1 MVDDFDV
8 DELMSDEFLDSLDD
22 SSDISTKKDEIPSW
36 VMSEPEH
43 TTYKAYY
50 AILCLKED
58 AQEAIANFGE
68 VATSKTK
75 KFYQIKK
82 SSVAKVVGK
91 SAQSIFNASSFS
103 KDIER
108 FFDVVNKELLEIHE
122 LKQKRQLKRKKTG
135 LRVKKKEVIVH
146 SHRCLEKKY
155 NDLKARSTK
164 EVLDLA
170 VEKMPI
176 DLKAK
181 MGLM

>member
-1 MVDDFDV
+1 MPDEFEL

-22 SSDISTKKDEIPSW
+22 TETTPTDKKNPSW
-36 VMSEPEH
+36 VIDEPKH

-50 AILCLKED
+50 AILDLKEET
-58 AQEAIANFGE
+58 QKAISSFGE
-68 VATSKTK
+68 VATKNTK

-82 SSVAKVVGK
+82 SNVARIVGK

-103 KDIER
+103 KDIEN
-108 FFDVVNKELLEIHE
+108 FFNKTNRELLELHE
-122 LKQKRQLKRKKTG
+122 HEQKKQLQRKKTG
-135 LRVKKKEVIVH
+135 IRVKNKETIVR
-146 SHRCLEKKY
+146 SHQSLDKKY

-170 VEKMPI
+170 IKKMPL